1 MLLSIYFMFSLLTS
15 KSQTGIEPSFTCR
28 AGVAILGN
36 QIFLLSQAFPKDSCL
51 PPPSTSF
58 LTLLQ
63 GMIITVLGDRGGR
76 RSGLQSEGW
85 APELSA
91 SCQWCHSCLENFA
104 LPFPGSCFLLQILVG
119 GIWITTHD
127 FDGNLLWFLFSLR
140 LLNINSNCICFLK
153 QLASMIVLP
162 FVHQ

>member
-1 MLLSIYFMFSLLTS
+1 MIARMQFRVRLEFSLRLPAGLGLPLEMAESELLLS
-15 KSQTGIEPSFTCR
+15 PPC
-28 AGVAILGN
+28 
-36 QIFLLSQAFPKDSCL
+36 PKDTSL
-51 PPPSTSF
+51 PPPNTLF
-58 LTLLQ
+58 LTFLQ
-63 GMIITVLGDRGGR
+63 VMEVTVLRDRGEQR
-76 RSGLQSEGW
+76 NDLQSASW

-91 SCQWCHSCLENFA
+91 SCQWCHSCLVDSA

-119 GIWITTHD
+119 GIWIATHD

-140 LLNINSNCICFLK
+140 LLNINTDCICFLK